1 MATFSA
7 AVGMRLGWGKMWV
20 SITVRRQSDL
30 RMRAHDDEVIGM
42 YSEYPDD
49 DLLAKEQAPFA
60 EKLDRE
66 EGVFSEPDA
75 HPVGTGHQGPP
86 AAPDDYVSD
95 PHGGTDSPGTVDDIP
110 LTFGEQ
116 LPEAAD
122 EHLVLEGTK
131 RVGGRSRDEAE
142 TAEDVGGVD
151 ENELW
156 ADQQK
161 LLQEDEKEALRL
173 EGFPEEEIPEIL
185 EAMGDDAADPLQDFP
200 NGTSAT
206 GSWSQPEHGGF
217 PERDD

>member
-1 MATFSA
+1 
-7 AVGMRLGWGKMWV
+7 MRPGWGKMWV
-20 SITVRRQSDL
+20 SMTVRPQST
-30 RMRAHDDEVIGM
+30 RPSGHTDDEVIGM
-42 YSEYPDD
+42 YSDEYPDD
-49 DLLAKEQAPFA
+49 DVLAKEQAPFA

-66 EGVFSEPDA
+66 EGVLSEPDA
-75 HPVGTGHQGPP
+75 HPVGTGHRGPS

-95 PHGGTDSPGTVDDIP
+95 PHGSGTDTPGTVDDIP

-116 LPEAAD
+116 LPEPAD
-122 EHLVLEGTK
+122 EHVVLEGAK
-131 RVGGRSRDEAE
+131 RVGGRSRDESE
-142 TAEDVGGVD
+142 TAEDVGAVD